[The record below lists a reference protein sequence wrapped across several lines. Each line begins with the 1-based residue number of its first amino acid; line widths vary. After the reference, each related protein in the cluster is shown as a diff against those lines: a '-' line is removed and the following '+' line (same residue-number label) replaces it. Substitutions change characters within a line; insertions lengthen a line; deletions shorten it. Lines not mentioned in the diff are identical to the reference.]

1 MKRII
6 LSLFVSLVVIFPA
19 TSCNAEKLENVNTGQ
34 TYVFTG
40 KINVRLSDSGSM
52 AVMLDENNTNYDI
65 LIQNKQY
72 FTKEYLS
79 VSLLQCAGD
88 LSNPYQGQI
97 EITTRIYLIDPPN
110 KLILNT
116 REAQCRRLP

>member
-19 TSCNAEKLENVNTGQ
+19 TSCNAEKLENVNAGQ

-79 VSLLQCAGD
+79 ASLLQCAGD
-88 LSNPYQGQI
+88 LSNPHQGQI
-97 EITTRIYLIDPPN
+97 EITTRIYLIDPPK